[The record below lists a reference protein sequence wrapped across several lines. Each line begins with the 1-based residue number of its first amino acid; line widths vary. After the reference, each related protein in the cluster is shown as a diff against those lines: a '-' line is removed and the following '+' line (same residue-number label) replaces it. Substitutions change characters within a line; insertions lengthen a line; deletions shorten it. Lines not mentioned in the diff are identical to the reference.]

1 MNIFIEKNDKTGLLN
16 LTSTL
21 LFVCLL
27 LTGIIFIHN
36 STIISIAFADSDKGD
51 QNKQEHDDNQSDHSE
66 KSNNDKK
73 SGDNNEL
80 SSGISNEDP
89 HKGNKPPKGDEPH
102 KGDEPPI
109 VVPPSPPPIVV
120 PPSPVI
126 ITNTVTAPSVSS
138 SSNDKDDENKEMKD
152 LQNLH
157 LLIPSSPI
165 KLPKDQLLQRPLPF
179 HQVHKTYLQ
188 FQDKK

>member
-1 MNIFIEKNDKTGLLN
+1 MNIFIEKNDNTGLLN
-16 LTSTL
+16 ITSTL

-36 STIISIAFADSDKGD
+36 STIIFIAFADSDKGH

-66 KSNNDKK
+66 KSNNDKN
-73 SGDNNEL
+73 SRDNNEL

-89 HKGNKPPKGDEPH
+89 HKGNKPPKGDEPPQGDKPP
-102 KGDEPPI
+102 KGDEPSI
-109 VVPPSPPPIVV
+109 VVLPSPPPTVA

-138 SSNDKDDENKEMKD
+138 SSNDKN
-152 LQNLH
+152 
-157 LLIPSSPI
+157 
-165 KLPKDQLLQRPLPF
+165 DQ
-179 HQVHKTYLQ
+179 
-188 FQDKK
+188 D